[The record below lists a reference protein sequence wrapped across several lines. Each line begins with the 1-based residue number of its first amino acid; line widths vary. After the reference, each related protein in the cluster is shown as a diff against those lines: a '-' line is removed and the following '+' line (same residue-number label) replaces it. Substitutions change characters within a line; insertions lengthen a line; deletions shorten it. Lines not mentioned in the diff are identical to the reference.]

1 MSSLTVLEGP
11 AYFNF
16 INSLKAKETKM
27 QYKRGIERFLTYAK
41 IPSLSG
47 LLSLSP
53 KDIEQ
58 LVIHY
63 ITYLK
68 ARGLSHA
75 YVNLAMAAIFHLTDM
90 NDVLLNKRKIAKFQ
104 GEEKKMNKDR
114 GYTHEEIKLLTD
126 TGDYRFRALVLLLS
140 STGARLGSIP
150 PLLCRHLER
159 KGDVYKVTLYENT
172 KEEGYCFTTPE
183 ATTALDQYLDY
194 RSRASETILPTS
206 PLFRNDFNIN
216 SIEKVRKESRPITMQ
231 TLKSIL
237 HARLIKTGIIEKS
250 LTKDRQRRHSV
261 PMSHGFRKFWMTQAV
276 NAKINPE
283 IREMLLNHK
292 IGIASSYYRPN
303 EEDMQLEAEKLNDV
317 LTIDP
322 ANRLR
327 KKVEVLTIE
336 KSKVDLALSQ
346 IEDMKKRI
354 GLT

>member
-1 MSSLTVLEGP
+1 VSCLAVLEGP

-27 QYKRGIERFLTYAK
+27 QYGRGIERFLKYAR
-41 IPSLSG
+41 ISSLSG
-47 LLSLSP
+47 LLSLPP

-150 PLLCRHLER
+150 PLLYRHLER
-159 KGDVYKVTLYENT
+159 KGDV
-172 KEEGYCFTTPE
+172 
-183 ATTALDQYLDY
+183 
-194 RSRASETILPTS
+194 
-206 PLFRNDFNIN
+206 
-216 SIEKVRKESRPITMQ
+216 
-231 TLKSIL
+231 
-237 HARLIKTGIIEKS
+237 
-250 LTKDRQRRHSV
+250 
-261 PMSHGFRKFWMTQAV
+261 
-276 NAKINPE
+276 
-283 IREMLLNHK
+283 
-292 IGIASSYYRPN
+292 
-303 EEDMQLEAEKLNDV
+303 
-317 LTIDP
+317 
-322 ANRLR
+322 
-327 KKVEVLTIE
+327 
-336 KSKVDLALSQ
+336 
-346 IEDMKKRI
+346 
-354 GLT
+354 